1 MVISIDIASI
11 YDFKRLSK
19 LRIDIYFLNLIKNIY
34 EKSIFL

>member
-19 LRIDIYFLNLIKNIY
+19 LRIERYFLNLIKNIY
-34 EKSIFL
+34 EKSLFL